1 MRTMIIG
8 KILFTDDKMQKII
21 RSIKNI
27 KPTHQSQW
35 HEIISDI
42 FNSFDFHSKPYFY
55 FMVEPGTGVLL
66 IADPFLKDPNFMR
79 TVVFVTEHREDG
91 TIGFVI
97 NRQYENTLDEL
108 LPEIEGHKLPVY
120 YGGPVQMNTI
130 HFLHRYPDDI
140 PGGIEV
146 MKGIYW
152 GGDFDSLVELIK
164 TDRIDPNMIRFYI
177 GYSGWSSG
185 QLETEM
191 AEKTWL
197 TVEATRRLVFHENAE
212 EIWKDSLKHLGGD
225 FEMMI
230 NFPIDPQLN

>member
-1 MRTMIIG
+1 
-8 KILFTDDKMQKII
+8 
-21 RSIKNI
+21 
-27 KPTHQSQW
+27 
-35 HEIISDI
+35 
-42 FNSFDFHSKPYFY
+42 
-55 FMVEPGTGVLL
+55 MVDPGAGVLL

-97 NRQYENTLDEL
+97 NRQFENTLDEL

-130 HFLHRYPDDI
+130 HFLHRYPKEI

-146 MKGIYW
+146 MDGVFW
-152 GGDFDSLVELIK
+152 GGDFDSVIELINANK
-164 TDRIDPNMIRFYI
+164 IDPNKIRFYI

-185 QLETEM
+185 QLQNEM
-191 AEKTWL
+191 EEKTWL
-197 TVEATRRLVFHENAE
+197 TVEATRKLIFHDRAE

-225 FEMMI
+225 YEMMI